1 MNKKQ
6 RVGLIIIDGKRICFK
21 EIFKKIF
28 RERFDEITELTNE
41 TNSEY
46 FICCFKSDI
55 SLKRFKDFEKGTKL
69 FEKIKSGNMKLEEAK
84 KKKKLNVFKSSLHE
98 IKNAFQSTRLPIT
111 LAQVKSGNTP
121 ENLLEEIYQTI
132 YSLYQAIKVIRKIYN
147 NIMNLI

>member
-1 MNKKQ
+1 MNKKE

-84 KKKKLNVFKSSLHE
+84 KKKKSNVFKSSLHE
-98 IKNAFQSTRLPIT
+98 IKNPFQSTRLPIT
-111 LAQVKSGNTP
+111 LAQVKSGNTS
-121 ENLLEEIYQTI
+121 ENLLEEIYQKI